1 MPTQSA
7 RCNGPLSEL
16 SDDYEIIIL
25 PDGTEVKRERQTK
38 AQARIQA
45 LRIKQRNEQLRRAL
59 MSLSSPGNEPLNH
72 KVEPFS
78 QAQNSEGIQQHLKT
92 EKGTQGMTAIEKQI
106 IANAERK
113 TKQFDPSQAAESSQ
127 LETADSI
134 FPILKKILRL
144 HP

>member
-1 MPTQSA
+1 MSTHSA
-7 RCNGPLSEL
+7 RYDEPLSDY
-16 SDDYEIIIL
+16 SDDYETIIL

-59 MSLSSPGNEPLNH
+59 MSLSSPGHEPLDR

-78 QAQNSEGIQQHLKT
+78 EAQNSETLQQDLKT